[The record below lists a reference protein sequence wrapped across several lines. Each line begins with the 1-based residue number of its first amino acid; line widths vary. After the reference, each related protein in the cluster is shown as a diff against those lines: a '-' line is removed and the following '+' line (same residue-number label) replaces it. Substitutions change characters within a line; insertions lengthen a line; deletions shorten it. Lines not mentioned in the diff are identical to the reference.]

1 MRASS
6 LVVATAHTN
15 GIITLEGIDQTAV
28 NIVGASIGN
37 LPVESYQ
44 SNAQSFSIK
53 QGEKGMVALEVSY
66 RSGMGKNS
74 QSNSYTFFLGVKWED
89 GQEKPRIDLQNQWI
103 PEDPTRLGW
112 FYFQSL
118 EVVIDGTTYSS
129 ITDYSQGKDGKHHV
143 KDTNLLCRYM
153 DSKVT
158 AEELREALGLPAK
171 EQRSGNLQR
180 PV

>member
-74 QSNSYTFFLGVKWED
+74 QSNSYAFRDQAYSKTYPASINQSAKHISSESVCTKIELNLSDIFTVFFYKL
-89 GQEKPRIDLQNQWI
+89 I
-103 PEDPTRLGW
+103 
-112 FYFQSL
+112 F
-118 EVVIDGTTYSS
+118 
-129 ITDYSQGKDGKHHV
+129 
-143 KDTNLLCRYM
+143 
-153 DSKVT
+153 
-158 AEELREALGLPAK
+158 
-171 EQRSGNLQR
+171 
-180 PV
+180 